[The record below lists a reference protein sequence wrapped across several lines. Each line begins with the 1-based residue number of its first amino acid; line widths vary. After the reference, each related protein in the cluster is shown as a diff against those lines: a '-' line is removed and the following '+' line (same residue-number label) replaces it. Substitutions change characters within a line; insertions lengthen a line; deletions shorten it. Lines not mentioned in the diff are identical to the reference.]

1 MILHYIITAWRSI
14 MKFKTQNIIAV
25 LGLSVALFCFSICL
39 YLTRYIYDI
48 DGCFENRDR
57 IVEFS
62 LQNSEMLG
70 NGSYM
75 AGVPKEMFQIVK
87 PHMEKDVEAFVQT
100 SYALDRDYS
109 VEVNGKQLPYTLLTI
124 EVDSPYQTV
133 FTPEVLIG
141 SWEVAANTP
150 NALVLSESCAKTL

>member
-62 LQNSEMLG
+62 LQNSEMRK
-70 NGSYM
+70 GSYM

-87 PHMEKDVEAFVQT
+87 PHMELNPVMANAT
-100 SYALDRDYS
+100 I
-109 VEVNGKQLPYTLLTI
+109 GKASMKVTTNSQM
-124 EVDSPYQTV
+124 
-133 FTPEVLIG
+133 
-141 SWEVAANTP
+141 
-150 NALVLSESCAKTL
+150 

>member
-1 MILHYIITAWRSI
+1 MILHYIITAWRCI

-62 LQNSEMLG
+62 LHNNQMR

-109 VEVNGKQLPYTLLTI
+109 VEVNGKQLPYTSI
-124 EVDSPYQTV
+124 VNKV
-133 FTPEVLIG
+133 
-141 SWEVAANTP
+141 
-150 NALVLSESCAKTL
+150 